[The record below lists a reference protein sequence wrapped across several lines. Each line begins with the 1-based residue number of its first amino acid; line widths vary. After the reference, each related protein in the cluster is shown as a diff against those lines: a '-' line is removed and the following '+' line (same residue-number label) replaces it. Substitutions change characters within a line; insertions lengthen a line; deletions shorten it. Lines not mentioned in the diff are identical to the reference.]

1 MRKLTAYQQLIAIL
15 FFVWTELPLKAQYNY
30 RTESSPYGT
39 QLGFSVKATLE
50 AGRKASPHVNFRLS
64 AVAGVGSDFI
74 GPWMYP
80 TFHTEFQLY
89 NGGLGSGNDSKKK
102 GFLLDV
108 IAAVTVTTG
117 VNNQLTRGNSK
128 FYAERNVPLHYFSSF
143 ALPALQNP
151 FDHSLSVGTNFIL
164 STDRNKSFQRIGF
177 VNLHAWRLQLSYYND
192 GGFPFSDI
200 YLGDRCDRYY
210 TGGGTLSYN
219 GKRHT
224 MLETVELG
232 YHKFTGYTKG
242 AFEVSNK
249 LNLAY
254 VHYRDKEQHKYN
266 RGLWVLNLASPSRG
280 FGLNLRTYNYIDQDI
295 QHKIHWGLSDAYH
308 ISPYPAYWA
317 INASYY
323 YSGIKYG
330 VR

>member
-1 MRKLTAYQQLIAIL
+1 MRKFNPLQLLICSIYIFCLT
-15 FFVWTELPLKAQYNY
+15 LPLSGQYHFSKAN
-30 RTESSPYGT
+30 SPYGT

-50 AGRKASPHVNFRLS
+50 AGRKATPFINFRLS
-64 AVAGVGSDFI
+64 ATAGVASDFI
-74 GPWMYP
+74 GPWIYP
-80 TFHTEFQLY
+80 SFHTEFQLY
-89 NGGLGSGNDSKKK
+89 NGGLGSGNDRLTK
-102 GFLLDV
+102 GFLLDI

-117 VNNQLTRGNSK
+117 VNNQLASGKSSIYT
-128 FYAERNVPLHYFSSF
+128 ERNVPLYYFSNF

-151 FDHSLSVGTNFIL
+151 FDHSLSVGTNFIV
-164 STDRNKSFQRIGF
+164 STDRQKSFQRIGF

-200 YLGDRCDRYY
+200 FLGDRRDRYY

-224 MLETVELG
+224 LLETVELG
-232 YHKFTGYTKG
+232 YHKFTGYTRG

-254 VHYRDKEQHKYN
+254 VNYRNKEQHKYN
-266 RGLWVLNLASPSRG
+266 RSLWVLNLANPSRG
-280 FGLNLRTYNYIDQDI
+280 FGINLRTYNYIDQDI

-308 ISPYPAYWA
+308 ISPYPAYWG

-323 YSGIKYG
+323 YSGTKFGI
-330 VR
+330 R